1 MLDSAPSAGVTRRF
15 LRWRLL
21 LIGGGSLMALAI
33 APASAVALPTWV
45 QLLWAAWGG
54 IAVAQHLGAARLA
67 SSPRHQLQFVVALVD
82 APVIAALTGAAG
94 VGPYLASPLLAISVA
109 ATAGRVGVR
118 RGVTLLL
125 VTEAALAFAWMPS
138 LDAAGRL
145 GWASM
150 ALQAA
155 ALAMLAFF
163 QGMTTRLARA
173 SHGRWERLFD
183 AVPDMIFVLDRHAEV
198 VLANRAAERVTGYD
212 QATLRGGR
220 LARFVPPGQRE
231 AAIAQMNRTLQ
242 GESMTY
248 TASAYRADGTPL
260 AVRMSTVPLIED
272 GEITGVLA
280 VAHDLT
286 EQQRATRERERMA
299 QALEA
304 NRRLLEGIV
313 RSQASVLYLHDLRV
327 SRATFMNDAM
337 QELLG
342 LDVERLASLP
352 ASERRARIHADD
364 LDTVRRAIAQA
375 RTLDDDAHVELEYR
389 VRDSHGRWRWLAD
402 RLGVFERDDAGRPV
416 VLVGS
421 GIDITERKLSVE
433 ALRRSEQRY
442 RTLLEHFPGGSVIL
456 FDDQLRIT
464 LADGQSL
471 RAMGLAP
478 GDLAGQEVGVLLDPA
493 AATKARV
500 HAAAALAGEEQQ
512 YELQAVDRIFEMRV
526 VPIRDPDGT
535 VRGGMALSAD
545 VTERRRLEDER
556 RQRMKMEAVGT
567 LAGGIAHDFNNILAS
582 IMGYAELVLMEAHDT
597 RVREDVQEVL
607 VAAGRGRQLVQ
618 RILAFSRSG
627 RQERQPVA
635 LGAIVEEAVRLLRP
649 TLPRGVDVRVDADAA
664 MPTVLGDPLELHQV
678 VVNLC
683 SNAIYAMRDTGG
695 TLDVQVCRAG
705 TSPTAPVR
713 LVVRDTGT
721 GMPREVRERAF
732 DPFYTTKPPGEG
744 SGMGLAMVHGIVS
757 ALRGTI
763 TLQSDQGHGTTMT
776 IDLPADGA
784 AAPAGDAPPV
794 SSVLRG
800 GGERILVVDDEPTVA
815 RFLAQA
821 LERLGYDVDVLH
833 DPELAAVRLGGPDAA
848 ADLVLCDM
856 TMPRLSGEQLLAI
869 THAAHPTLPVLLCTG
884 FSASMTPDRAQSLGA
899 AALLPKPVTVE
910 LLARSVRDALDRR
923 TVAVR

>member
-21 LIGGGSLMALAI
+21 LVGAGSLLVIAI
-33 APASAVALPTWV
+33 APAAAAALPPWVQWLWGTWV
-45 QLLWAAWGG
+45 VAAL
-54 IAVAQHLGAARLA
+54 AQHLAAARLA
-67 SSPRHQLQFVVALVD
+67 TIPRDRLQFLVALLD
-82 APVIAALTGAAG
+82 APVIAALTGTAGIGGSVAA
-94 VGPYLASPLLAISVA
+94 PLLAISVA
-109 ATAGRVGVR
+109 ATAGRIGTR

-125 VTEAALAFAWMPS
+125 ASEAALACAWLPS
-138 LDAAGRL
+138 LEAAGRT

-150 ALQAA
+150 ALQAG
-155 ALAMLAFF
+155 ALAMLALF
-163 QGMTTRLARA
+163 QGIATRVARA
-173 SHGRWERLFD
+173 SRGRWERLFD
-183 AVPDMIFVLDRHAEV
+183 AVPDMIFVLDRNAEV

-220 LARFVPPGQRE
+220 LARFVAPGQRE
-231 AAIAQMNRTLQ
+231 AAMAQMNRTLN
-242 GESMTY
+242 GESMAY
-248 TASAYRADGTPL
+248 EAAAYRADGTPL
-260 AVRMSTVPLIED
+260 PVRMSTVPLLED

-286 EQQRATRERERMA
+286 EQQRAARERERMA

-304 NRRLLEGIV
+304 NRRFLEGIV
-313 RSQASVLYLHDLRV
+313 RSQASVLYLLDLRER
-327 SRATFMNDAM
+327 RATFMNDAM

-352 ASERRARIHADD
+352 SSERRARIHPDD
-364 LDTVRRAIAQA
+364 RDAVRRALAHA
-375 RTLDDDAHVELEYR
+375 RTLDDDARVELEYR

-402 RLGVFERDDAGRPV
+402 RIGVFERDTTGRPV

-464 LADGQSL
+464 LADGQAL
-471 RAMGLAP
+471 RAIGLAP
-478 GDLAGQEVGVLLDPA
+478 GDLAGQEVGALLDPA
-493 AATKARV
+493 AAARARV
-500 HAAAALAGEEQQ
+500 FAAAALGGEEQQ
-512 YELQAVDRIFEMRV
+512 YELQDGERVHEMRV

-535 VRGGMALSAD
+535 VRGGMSLSTD

-582 IMGYAELVLMEAHDT
+582 IMGYSELVLMEATDA

-635 LGAIVEEAVRLLRP
+635 LGPIVEEAVRLLRP
-649 TLPRGVDVRVDADAA
+649 TLPRGVEVRVEVDPAL
-664 MPTVLGDPLELHQV
+664 PTVLGDPLELHQV

-683 SNAIYAMRDTGG
+683 GNAVHAMRDGGG
-695 TLDVQVCRAG
+695 TLDVAVHRTGA
-705 TSPTAPVR
+705 SSTAPVR

-721 GMPREVRERAF
+721 GMPRDVRERAF
-732 DPFYTTKPPGEG
+732 DPFFTTKPPGEG

-757 ALRGTI
+757 ALEGTI
-763 TLQSDQGHGTTMT
+763 TLQSEPGHGTTMT
-776 IDLPADGA
+776 VELPADGT
-784 AAPAGDAPPV
+784 AAPALDASPEPPAP
-794 SSVLRG
+794 RG
-800 GGERILVVDDEPTVA
+800 GTERILVVDDEPTVA

-821 LERLGYDVDVLH
+821 LERLGYAVEVLH
-833 DPELAAVRLGGPDAA
+833 DPEVAAVRLGGPDAG
-848 ADLVLCDM
+848 ADLVVCDM

-869 THAAHPTLPVLLCTG
+869 AHAAHPTLPVLLCTG
-884 FSASMTPDRAQSLGA
+884 FSASMSPDRAQALGA
-899 AALLPKPVTVE
+899 VALLPKPVTVE
-910 LLARSVRDALDRR
+910 MLGRAVREALDGR
-923 TVAVR
+923 AVRAP